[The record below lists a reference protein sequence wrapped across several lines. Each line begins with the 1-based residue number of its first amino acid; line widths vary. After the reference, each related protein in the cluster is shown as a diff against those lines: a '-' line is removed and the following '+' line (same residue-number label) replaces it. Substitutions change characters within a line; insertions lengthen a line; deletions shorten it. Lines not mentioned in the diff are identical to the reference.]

1 MCGPESLTLDIGDSR
16 PLTSLHYPDPYR
28 NNMECLW
35 QIIVP
40 NEHRVVIAFEA
51 FSLAP
56 EDDSL
61 CIMETTPSES
71 RLFYSYYYPPQL
83 QLDVVSLSNSLTV
96 QFVSDPLH
104 SDVGFSLLLT
114 VTDEIGT

>member
-28 NNMECLW
+28 NNMDCLW
-35 QIIVP
+35 QINVP

-56 EDDSL
+56 DDDNL
-61 CIMETTPSES
+61 CIMETTPFGSEMC
-71 RLFYSYYYPPQL
+71 YSYWNPP
-83 QLDVVSLSNSLTV
+83 QLDVVSRSNSLTV
-96 QFVSDPLH
+96 QFVSDALH